1 VTNSIEKLIDKTE
14 MDRKTILY
22 QLMHLAEI
30 DRKTNSRKKDE
41 KKKIICYISINSDY
55 ETDKLIA
62 AKKS

>member
-1 VTNSIEKLIDKTE
+1 MTNSIEKLIDKTE

-41 KKKIICYISINSDY
+41 KKKNIFYISINGDY